1 MLVLFVGPA
10 QHGRKLSPQHLNPDP
25 GGKCWF
31 RLQAVRYKS
40 TTECLLVTLREG
52 GPRAIYH
59 GHVGT
64 LCREVPGN
72 MAWFGGYELGLYM
85 QIPKGGSRSDVNPL
99 GLMAAG
105 DTIHPKP

>member
-1 MLVLFVGPA
+1 MRCKSGTQPP
-10 QHGRKLSPQHLNPDP
+10 KPLNPSLES
-25 GGKCWF
+25 WF
-31 RLQAVRYKS
+31 GLQAVRYKS
-40 TTECLLVTLREG
+40 TTECLLATLREG

-105 DTIHPKP
+105 DIKRPKSSTLNPLP